1 MKILGKTDDGVQV
14 KHKKVVSYF
23 MTQNTFIE
31 LQNLKSKSILKL
43 PTKASLN
50 QLVQKIRTCASLK
63 HWCSTFTIL
72 STENKIGSPQ
82 RIVNKPM
89 WPLKFCQIRT
99 SLVGVI
105 ATELARNLQSY
116 WFLRMT
122 KPIFNFVAKTPFY
135 GAQTPLYCAL
145 DDAIECE
152 SGMYY
157 SDCARKNPSNEALN
171 KEDQKRLWDISE
183 EMVGIKSSKWSF

>member
-31 LQNLKSKSILKL
+31 LQNLKSKS
-43 PTKASLN
+43 
-50 QLVQKIRTCASLK
+50 
-63 HWCSTFTIL
+63 
-72 STENKIGSPQ
+72 
-82 RIVNKPM
+82 
-89 WPLKFCQIRT
+89 
-99 SLVGVI
+99 
-105 ATELARNLQSY
+105 
-116 WFLRMT
+116 
-122 KPIFNFVAKTPFY
+122 PFY
-135 GAQTPLYCAL
+135 GAQTTLYCAL

-157 SDCARKNPSNEALN
+157 SDCARKNPSNGALN

-183 EMVGIKSSKWSF
+183 EMVGIKSSN